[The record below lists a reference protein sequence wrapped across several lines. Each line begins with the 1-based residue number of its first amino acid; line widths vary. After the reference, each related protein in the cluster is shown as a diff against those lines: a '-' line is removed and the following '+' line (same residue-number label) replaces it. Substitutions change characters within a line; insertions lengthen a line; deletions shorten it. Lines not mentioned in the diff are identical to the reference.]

1 MHNINNNI
9 FFRVA
14 GLFLLLLFPILSIA
28 LRWLQNRGSSISK
41 QKLLVF
47 VLIGPTFYFLL
58 SSLAFAGV
66 QEEIAERQRQIEE
79 IQRQITDYQRQ
90 TETARSQ
97 SRTLESEISQLN
109 AKIKEITLEIRGLE
123 LSVQKT
129 KLEIGETESK
139 VVELGNDLEKHKNAL
154 AQYLKLTYQYDQATL
169 TEILFNNDSLSGFF
183 NRLNDVQNTQDN
195 LKTTIQG
202 VRVLKSDLEKH
213 QTSLEYK
220 KIDLEHL
227 VGIQAV
233 QKKNLDG
240 NKKDK
245 DKLLKDTKGQESK
258 FQELIKRSQQDIKKI
273 QEQLT
278 FLQEH
283 GISAE
288 DAVKYAQLAAIRAGI
303 RPAFLLAILEIES
316 RLGQNV
322 GKGNWK
328 DDMYECYIRLGTKY
342 YPNRKSYYLQRAET
356 EKNAFFAI
364 IGRLG
369 LNPDSVKVSRE
380 PNYGCGGAMGPAQFI
395 PSTWL
400 SYEEEVVRLTS
411 HNPPNPWNIEDA
423 FMASAIKLAR
433 GGADKKTR
441 AAENGAARAYI
452 GGSTKCSSS
461 ICNYYSNT
469 VLRKADEIEKNL

>member
-1 MHNINNNI
+1 MRNINTNL
-9 FFRVA
+9 FYRA
-14 GLFLLLLFPILSIA
+14 TGLFLTLLILYTIYYILHTNFA
-28 LRWLQNRGSSISK
+28 
-41 QKLLVF
+41 
-47 VLIGPTFYFLL
+47 Y
-58 SSLAFAGV
+58 AGV
-66 QEEIAERQRQIEE
+66 QEEIVERQRQIEE
-79 IQRQITDYQRQ
+79 IQRQIENYQQQ
-90 TETARSQ
+90 TETAKSQ
-97 SRTLESEISQLN
+97 SITLEGEIVRLN

-129 KLEIGETESK
+129 KLEIGETENK
-139 VVELGNDLEKHKNAL
+139 VTELGNDLEKHKNAL

-195 LKTTIQG
+195 LKTTIQD
-202 VRVLKSDLEKH
+202 VRVLKSDLEEH

-227 VGIQAV
+227 IGIQAV
-233 QKKNLDG
+233 QKKSLDG

-245 DKLLKDTKGQESK
+245 DKLLKETKGQESK

-342 YPNRKSYYLQRAET
+342 YPNRKEHYLKRAET

-364 IGRLG
+364 IRKLG
-369 LNPDSVKVSRE
+369 LNPDSVKVSKE

-400 SYEEEVVRLTS
+400 SYEEEVARLTS
-411 HNPPNPWNIEDA
+411 HNPPNPWSIEDA

-433 GGADKKTR
+433 GGADKKTKT
-441 AAENGAARAYI
+441 AESGAARAYI
-452 GGSTKCSSS
+452 GGSTKCSSG

-469 VLRKADEIEKNL
+469 VLRKADEIEKSL